1 MKNSVFFKRGIDG
14 TLFLNGELMKNV
26 GFSRGFDGKLG
37 ICSGDWMEKNNNYVI
52 YPECSKYPDRRC
64 LEN

>member
-1 MKNSVFFKRGIDG
+1 MEHF
-14 TLFLNGELMKNV
+14 FLNGELMKNV

-37 ICSGDWMEKNNNYVI
+37 ICSGDWMEKNNDYVI